1 MKRLYVEVIGGLV
14 SAIYTDSEEKF
25 EVEVIDRDCSEKD
38 GEFYDADYAEDM
50 KRISYAIEHD
60 ETLTPIY

>member
-14 SAIYTDSEEKF
+14 SAIYTDSKEDF
-25 EVEVIDRDCSEKD
+25 EVEILDRDIND
-38 GEFYDADYAEDM
+38 PDYVEDM
-50 KRISYAIEHD
+50 ERISYAIEHD

>member
-14 SAIYTDSEEKF
+14 SAIYTDSKEKF
-25 EVEVIDRDCSEKD
+25 EVEILDRDSYEKGSEY
-38 GEFYDADYAEDM
+38 YDHDYAEDM
-50 KRISYAIEHD
+50 ERVSYAIEHD